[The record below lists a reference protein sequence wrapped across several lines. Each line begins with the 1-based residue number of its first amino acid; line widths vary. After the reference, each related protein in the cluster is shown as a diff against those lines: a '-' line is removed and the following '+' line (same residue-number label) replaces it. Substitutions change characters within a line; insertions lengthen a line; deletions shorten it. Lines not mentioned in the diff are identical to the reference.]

1 MPMYPLYKHRNWIR
15 FVIKATKNNLA
26 IRSWQSC
33 PSFQICTSREFFLI
47 RNYMFRELISI
58 LFFTKLNF
66 TLGTVLLFLCPK
78 FFSFIEWLFPFVLV
92 VFSEKITWC
101 YLPHP
106 SLERETS
113 CNCWGNIKYSTVHT
127 GTSTVWWFFLFFA
140 K

>member
-1 MPMYPLYKHRNWIR
+1 
-15 FVIKATKNNLA
+15 
-26 IRSWQSC
+26 
-33 PSFQICTSREFFLI
+33 
-47 RNYMFRELISI
+47 MFRELISI

-92 VFSEKITWC
+92 CRPKKQIEYLICILYIDLYRYICCVVLQNAHRLVLYNVHVIVLPYHVQEICHTLQYSTEYMYLEFDVFSEKITWC

-113 CNCWGNIKYSTVHT
+113 CNC
-127 GTSTVWWFFLFFA
+127 
-140 K
+140 